1 MDKKTLFLLLNRISE
16 VGGDTYTKEEIDD
29 MVSQLKQFEM
39 EVVQTLPTTDI
50 KPNCIYFVPRGA
62 SGLDSYY
69 EYIYVN
75 GKWEFVGSTDVD
87 LSNYW
92 TIDQTKAY
100 IEQNKYVL
108 PQATTET
115 LGGIKLNSSGSLE
128 FNDEG
133 ELEISTIT
141 SEQIAALF
149 A

>member
-1 MDKKTLFLLLNRISE
+1 MDKKILALLLSQISE
-16 VGGDTYTKEEIDD
+16 TESYSKDEIDS
-29 MVSQLKQFEM
+29 MISQLRTFEM
-39 EVVQTLPTTDI
+39 EVVNTLPVTDI
-50 KPNCIYFVPRGA
+50 KTNCIYFVPRGA

-92 TIDQTKAY
+92 TIDQTKTY